1 MNSQI
6 VRFEGLA
13 VV

>member
-6 VRFEGLA
+6 VRFEGLKQ
-13 VV
+13 

>member
-6 VRFEGLA
+6 VRFEGLT